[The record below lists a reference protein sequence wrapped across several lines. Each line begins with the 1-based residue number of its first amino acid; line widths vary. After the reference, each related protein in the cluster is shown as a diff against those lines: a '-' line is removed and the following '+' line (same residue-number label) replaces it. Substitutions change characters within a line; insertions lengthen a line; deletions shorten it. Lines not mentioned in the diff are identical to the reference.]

1 MVINMNKKPPKVNIL
16 RSTNDD
22 FIGAY
27 PTEVPCEFPPKH
39 PAEDLFL
46 RGSVASASD
55 CTGIAVVQPE
65 EYDAARSLADLCD
78 FPITAADGTV
88 AGNDTEETH

>member
-1 MVINMNKKPPKVNIL
+1 MRNVPKVKIL
-16 RSTNDD
+16 RSANDS

-27 PTEVPCEFPPKH
+27 PDTEKRDFPTKYPCE
-39 PAEDLFL
+39 DMFL

-65 EYDAARSLADLCD
+65 DGDAAESLAKLCD
-78 FPITAADGTV
+78 FPITAVDGSV
-88 AGNDTEETH
+88 AGDEILPKQ

>member
-1 MVINMNKKPPKVNIL
+1 MKKNIPKVNIL
-16 RSTNDD
+16 RSSNDD

-39 PAEDLFL
+39 PAEDMFL
-46 RGSVASASD
+46 RGSVASAND

-65 EYDAARSLADLCD
+65 DGDAAESLANLCD
-78 FPITAADGTV
+78 FPITAVDGSV
-88 AGNDTEETH
+88 AGDEIRADK